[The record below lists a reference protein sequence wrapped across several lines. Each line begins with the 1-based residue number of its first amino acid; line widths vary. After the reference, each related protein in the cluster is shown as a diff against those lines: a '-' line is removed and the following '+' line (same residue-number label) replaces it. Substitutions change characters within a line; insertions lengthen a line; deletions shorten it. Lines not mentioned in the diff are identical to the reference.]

1 MKVISYKGCLLLEL
15 FSKVPHFA
23 KYLVKQ
29 RDVFIGEITTTFVC
43 RTIVV
48 RKCSYK
54 KTTLYQLYFTK
65 NVVLTRKC
73 WFLVTLVWFLLLFGE
88 FGNPLLMIINNDS
101 LNVIDHEAAAH
112 KTLSRTHH
120 GLQQLMFAMLTFI
133 IKKKQIMEK
142 YDDMTDAMPTYTK
155 KY

>member
-1 MKVISYKGCLLLEL
+1 MKGNMKVISYKGCLLLEL

-23 KYLVKQ
+23 KHIVNQ
-29 RDVFIGEITTTFVC
+29 RDIFIGEITTTFVC

-88 FGNPLLMIINNDS
+88 FGNPLLI
-101 LNVIDHEAAAH
+101 
-112 KTLSRTHH
+112 
-120 GLQQLMFAMLTFI
+120 I
-133 IKKKQIMEK
+133 IK
-142 YDDMTDAMPTYTK
+142 MTDLMLLIMKQQHIKPSAGHITAFNSWCLRWPS
-155 KY
+155 